1 MPSPLRRRSRAY
13 RGVRMAR
20 VYTADGNRLRGQPT
34 AELLAALDAE
44 PGCYVHAR
52 QRPGPG
58 GWWELAAG
66 NDAGALQVF
75 AR

>member
-1 MPSPLRRRSRAY
+1 MRHTKQRLAGRRT
-13 RGVRMAR
+13 AR
-20 VYTADGNRLRGQPT
+20 VYTSDGNRISGQPT
-34 AELLAALDAE
+34 AELLAALQAN

-58 GWWELAAG
+58 GWWEIAEP
-66 NDAGALQVF
+66 NDAGARQVF